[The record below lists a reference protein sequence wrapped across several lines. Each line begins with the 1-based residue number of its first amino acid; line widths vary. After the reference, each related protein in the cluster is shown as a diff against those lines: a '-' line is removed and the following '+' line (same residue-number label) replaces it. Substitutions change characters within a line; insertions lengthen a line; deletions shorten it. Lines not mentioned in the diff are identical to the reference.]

1 MELFM
6 PSLIMLLLG
15 VAVAYFLV
23 PKLAPNVLMIVGS
36 VLLAWAVYNHATK
49 FGITEYERATW
60 YYKISQYSGFIAFGV
75 ILLIGYGLFFAKS
88 QSGSGNGTM
97 LPGSPMPNL
106 TMPAVGGGFSMIA
119 RTVSSRI
126 GELMRKGRI
135 TLD

>member
-1 MELFM
+1 M
-6 PSLIMLLLG
+6 PSLVMMLLG

-23 PKLAPNVLMIVGS
+23 PKMAPNVLMIVGS

-60 YYKISQYSGFIAFGV
+60 YYKISQYSGFLVFGV
-75 ILLIGYGLFFAKS
+75 ILLIGYGLFFMKG
-88 QSGSGNGTM
+88 QSGSGNGV

-106 TMPAVGGGFSMIA
+106 TMPTVGGGFGMIA

-135 TLD
+135 SLD